1 LIQWVHIAFAALCI
15 FASLR
20 KNLLVWQPTMSA
32 QDIAIA
38 RRFDKLSASMAGL
51 LVVSGLSMIL
61 WLAKP
66 SGLYLASSLF
76 WLKMTLFVIASAL
89 VIWTKVDFKNAA
101 ASGSDWSPPARVR
114 VILGFDLIGL
124 FALAAMGRWLAAG
137 VFI

>member
-1 LIQWVHIAFAALCI
+1 
-15 FASLR
+15 
-20 KNLLVWQPTMSA
+20 MSA
-32 QDIAIA
+32 QDIVIA

-66 SGLYLASSLF
+66 SGLYFASSLF
-76 WLKMTLFVIASAL
+76 WLKMTLFVVASAL
-89 VIWTKVDFKNAA
+89 VIWTKVDFKKAA
-101 ASGSDWSPPARVR
+101 AIGSDWSPPTRVR

-137 VFI
+137 VFDMIGSDL